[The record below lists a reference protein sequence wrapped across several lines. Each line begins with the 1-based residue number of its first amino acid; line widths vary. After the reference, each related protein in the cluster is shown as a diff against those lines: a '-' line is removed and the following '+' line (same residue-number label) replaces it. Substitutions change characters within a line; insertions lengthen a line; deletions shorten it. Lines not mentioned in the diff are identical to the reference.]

1 MMTELMLVEGV
12 SDVQLI
18 SYYLQNVYSWKHEK
32 TNGLGIIP
40 IDEHDHIESLSKDE
54 YQLVLCG
61 VGGNG
66 RFAHFVEQH
75 RINNMIVECEIS
87 SLMVVTDRDEDSI
100 GKIGKRISGSFER
113 INIKAGEWTNNLINN
128 SFGEEKRI
136 DTYLLIVPTEK
147 TGALESVII
156 DALKDIPE
164 ETELIQE
171 VIRFINSL
179 KAELVPE
186 LEHTNKADKAAVG
199 TFFSVRDPK
208 NAMRS
213 FGAFI
218 SKIDWLKSES
228 LKELFTPF
236 GCLGEEKGKYL
247 GENNQQQ
254 VMQ

>member
-18 SYYLQNVYSWKHEK
+18 SCYLQNVYGWKHEK
-32 TNGLGIIP
+32 RNNLGIVP
-40 IDEHDHIESLSKDE
+40 IDEHDHIESLSKDGN
-54 YQLVLCG
+54 QLVLCG

-75 RINNMIVECEIS
+75 RINSMIVEREIS

-100 GKIGKRISGSFER
+100 GKIGRR
-113 INIKAGEWTNNLINN
+113 INSSFQSVSIKAGVWTNNTIED
-128 SFGEEKRI
+128 SFGQKKLI
-136 DTYLLIVPTEK
+136 DTYLLIVPADK
-147 TGALESVII
+147 TGALENVII
-156 DALKDIPE
+156 EALKDIPE

-171 VIRFINSL
+171 VIQFIDSL

-186 LEHTNKADKAAVG
+186 LEHANRADKATVG

-218 SKIDWLKSES
+218 SKIDWSKSES
-228 LKELFTPF
+228 LNELFSPF
-236 GCLGEEKGKYL
+236 RCLGEETEYK
-247 GENNQQQ
+247 
-254 VMQ
+254 